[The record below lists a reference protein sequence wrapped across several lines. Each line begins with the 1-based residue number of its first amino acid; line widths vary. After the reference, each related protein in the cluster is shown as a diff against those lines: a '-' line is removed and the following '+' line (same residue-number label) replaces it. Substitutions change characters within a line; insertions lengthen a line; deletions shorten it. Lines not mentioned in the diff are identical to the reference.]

1 MTTRLY
7 AHASTLGAV
16 LCTAATCY
24 TATHGAG
31 WIALGGLYTS
41 CLLAW
46 NARRCYTQ
54 DRRERALEQRLKR
67 LGQEEAVSAVL
78 PLPCCSFWL
87 HSDGQIHSPSECTR
101 PRAARTTLTTLE
113 EQEFARLASAFR
125 RAGGAV

>member
-1 MTTRLY
+1 MITRLY
-7 AHASTLGAV
+7 ARASAAGATV
-16 LCTAATCY
+16 CTGAACYAATLD
-24 TATHGAG
+24 AG
-31 WIALGGLYTS
+31 WIALGGLYS
-41 CLLAW
+41 AALLAY

-54 DRRERALEQRLKR
+54 ARRERALEQRLER

-113 EQEFARLASAFR
+113 EQEFARLASALR
-125 RAGGAV
+125 GAGGAV